1 MNIIMARLLVSL
13 VLLMMSVSPEIA
25 FAEDLKLG
33 RKARL
38 VEVERHGSV
47 GQSLSNGQ
55 VKQGGANNV
64 AVAGGLIN
72 PAGGLDQLS
81 RSLNNL
87 NKIDYRSQDQVNNID
102 FDSLKADAVEFYARI
117 RT

>member
-13 VLLMMSVSPEIA
+13 VLLMMSVSQIA

>member
-1 MNIIMARLLVSL
+1 MARLLVSL
-13 VLLMMSVSPEIA
+13 VLLMMSVSQIA
-25 FAEDLKLG
+25 FAEELKLG

-47 GQSLSNGQ
+47 GRSLSNGQ

-64 AVAGGLIN
+64 AVAGGLIKAK
-72 PAGGLDQLS
+72 PARGVEQFS

-87 NKIDYRSQDQVNNID
+87 NKIDYRNQDQVNKID
-102 FDSLKADAVEFYARI
+102 FDSLKADAIEYYARI
-117 RT
+117 HT